1 LRAGERALIPVIAV
15 NREQA
20 QVCHGYIKA
29 MLGGT
34 RLLASLI
41 ENETAEVISLRNGCD
56 IAVMTNSFRTSRGRT
71 MAACI
76 FDECSFWRSEAT
88 NVPDVEVYRA
98 IKPSMST
105 IPNSMLVSIGSAYRR
120 AGLAFT
126 TFREHFGKASNTLV
140 VKATTKQLN
149 PLIDQELID
158 AELRADPAGAAS
170 EWLSEFRS
178 DIVTYIDREAVE
190 AVVIPGRTELAPM
203 QGVSYGAFCDPAGGS
218 GQDSFTLCIAHWDLD
233 SNRGVV
239 DVIRERRPKFSPQ
252 AVIEEYSGLLRHYHL
267 NEVTGDAFGG
277 ETIGEQFRA
286 AGISY
291 VRAEF
296 PKSKYYADLLPI
308 LNSQQCELLD
318 HDRLVMQLA
327 GLERRVARGSGRENI
342 DHPKFPGAHDDVSN
356 CVAGALVGLM
366 GGAQGAA
373 EWIRVGK
380 AFLNPSASLAW
391 ACQ

>member
-1 LRAGERALIPVIAV
+1 MTQPLTTIGNAFDDPMLLGRHFQGESWDSWKALLRAAFAEPLSPAQRGVFEELAGGRAPPEQRAKEWWTLSGRRSGKTSIAAGIACYLGCFVDYKPHLRAGERALIPVIAV

-56 IAVMTNSFRTSRGRT
+56 LAVMTNSFRTSRGRT

-105 IPNSMLVSIGSAYRR
+105 IRNAMLVSIGSAYRR
-120 AGLAFT
+120 AGLAFA
-126 TFREHFGKASNTLV
+126 TFREHFGKPSSTLV

-149 PLIDQELID
+149 SLIDQELID
-158 AELRADPAGAAS
+158 AELKADPAGAAS

-178 DIVTYIDREAVE
+178 DIVTYIDRETVE

-218 GQDSFTLCIAHWDLD
+218 GQDSFTLCIAHW
-233 SNRGVV
+233 
-239 DVIRERRPKFSPQ
+239 IRI
-252 AVIEEYSGLLRHYHL
+252 AVWWMW
-267 NEVTGDAFGG
+267 F
-277 ETIGEQFRA
+277 
-286 AGISY
+286 
-291 VRAEF
+291 
-296 PKSKYYADLLPI
+296 
-308 LNSQQCELLD
+308 
-318 HDRLVMQLA
+318 
-327 GLERRVARGSGRENI
+327 GSGGRSS
-342 DHPKFPGAHDDVSN
+342 VRR
-356 CVAGALVGLM
+356 L
-366 GGAQGAA
+366 
-373 EWIRVGK
+373 
-380 AFLNPSASLAW
+380 
-391 ACQ
+391 